1 VPPSQPDPPA
11 NFATVFVPV
20 RRTTPAADGK
30 PTVYA
35 IAGIKLVN
43 IHGDPKATDEE
54 AKDDAVRKAK
64 AELTKRLE
72 KLDPP
77 VTISPSL
84 ARVQAEYIPVSA
96 LRVYKVGEIDKEMRK
111 ELVGATDNADWY
123 VAEVNVE
130 LTDDQVR
137 QLRQEERVQ
146 TGLIGVGGLAVG
158 AFALFGVMRVG
169 SAAGRL
175 TRGRTCCGG
184 KFLTFQI
191 LFWTIGPPLLIYLL
205 WSR

>member
-1 VPPSQPDPPA
+1 
-11 NFATVFVPV
+11 
-20 RRTTPAADGK
+20 
-30 PTVYA
+30 
-35 IAGIKLVN
+35 
-43 IHGDPKATDEE
+43 
-54 AKDDAVRKAK
+54 
-64 AELTKRLE
+64 
-72 KLDPP
+72 
-77 VTISPSL
+77 
-84 ARVQAEYIPVSA
+84 
-96 LRVYKVGEIDKEMRK
+96 MRK